1 MFRIYEAN
9 EDHEVSD
16 IFYTGI
22 LVSKYFLTE
31 LGFAGDFIVYVY
43 QVFSCYRQFLT
54 RREFQSGVKKQKAM

>member
-54 RREFQSGVKKQKAM
+54 RREF